1 MPTGLL
7 RAWASAGLAVRLVLA
22 AVGTVLLQFHP
33 VRVVTPVLARDV
45 VAVLALLAGQGDLG
59 PHIGG
64 SHEGVPFSC
73 DGPGSTVGPGFQE
86 VALLGRCRVR
96 RSPTCTRAGGSRG
109 SPPGLTLRAMAQPR
123 MRQAA
128 SAARSGGRT

>member
-7 RAWASAGLAVRLVLA
+7 PACGLAGLAVRLVLA
-22 AVGTVLLQFHP
+22 AVRAVLLQFHP

-64 SHEGVPFSC
+64 SHEGVPFSRT
-73 DGPGSTVGPGFQE
+73 DRGDRPAGRASTRRPRVMPETGPVF
-86 VALLGRCRVR
+86 R
-96 RSPTCTRAGGSRG
+96 
-109 SPPGLTLRAMAQPR
+109 PPP
-123 MRQAA
+123 
-128 SAARSGGRT
+128 

>member
-7 RAWASAGLAVRLVLA
+7 PAASAGLAVRLVLA
-22 AVGTVLLQFHP
+22 AVRAVLLQFHP
-33 VRVVTPVLARDV
+33 VRVVTPVLPGDV

-73 DGPGSTVGPGFQE
+73 EVPRPTVGPGFPGSRP
-86 VALLGRCRVR
+86 L
-96 RSPTCTRAGGSRG
+96 GGSRG
-109 SPPGLTLRAMAQPR
+109 SPPWANTAGHGAAAN
-123 MRQAA
+123 AA
-128 SAARSGGRT
+128 SSVS

>member
-64 SHEGVPFSC
+64 SHEGVPFSRTDPRGGPR
-73 DGPGSTVGPGFQE
+73 DG
-86 VALLGRCRVR
+86 
-96 RSPTCTRAGGSRG
+96 
-109 SPPGLTLRAMAQPR
+109 
-123 MRQAA
+123 A
-128 SAARSGGRT
+128 SARRPGVMPETGPVFRLPPSRPDGTAGVLVAEAGLEPATQRL

>member
-1 MPTGLL
+1 MRPV
-7 RAWASAGLAVRLVLA
+7 AAAVRAVLHP
-22 AVGTVLLQFHP
+22 LKP
-33 VRVVTPVLARDV
+33 VRVVAPVLPGDV

-123 MRQAA
+123 
-128 SAARSGGRT
+128 

>member
-7 RAWASAGLAVRLVLA
+7 PACGLAGLAVRLVLA
-22 AVGTVLLQFHP
+22 AVRAVLLQFHP

-64 SHEGVPFSC
+64 SHEGVPFC
-73 DGPGSTVGPGFQE
+73 FDGPP
-86 VALLGRCRVR
+86 AHGRI
-96 RSPTCTRAGGSRG
+96 GGSRG
-109 SPPGLTLRAMAQPR
+109 SPPWANTARGRSR
-123 MRQAA
+123 EAA
-128 SAARSGGRT
+128 SALVRIGVAEAGLEPATQRL

>member
-7 RAWASAGLAVRLVLA
+7 PAASAGLAVRLVLA
-22 AVGTVLLQFHP
+22 AVRAVLLQFHP

-64 SHEGVPFSC
+64 SHEGVPFSRTDPAGWPAGRDERPSSGRTAG
-73 DGPGSTVGPGFQE
+73 DGTSIP
-86 VALLGRCRVR
+86 
-96 RSPTCTRAGGSRG
+96 
-109 SPPGLTLRAMAQPR
+109 
-123 MRQAA
+123 AA
-128 SAARSGGRT
+128 SS